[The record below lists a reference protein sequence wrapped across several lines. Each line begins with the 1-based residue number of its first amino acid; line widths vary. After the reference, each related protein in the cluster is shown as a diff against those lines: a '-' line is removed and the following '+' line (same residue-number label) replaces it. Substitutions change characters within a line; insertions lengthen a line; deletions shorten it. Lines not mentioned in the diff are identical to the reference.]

1 MLRLVPLLALTGC
14 AATVSVP
21 AYPAPKLAVARA
33 VSLEL
38 AVSGN
43 DKADFDGYVD
53 WIVKGNG
60 LLRRVQS
67 GGDARIAVTATLD
80 RDALILGGT
89 SLKLTVRVKGDALD
103 ESRTWSRG
111 PMTSG
116 VPTALE
122 QITTDATLWALG
134 KAATSVTS
142 FVPSE
147 PPPRPPVPEVAPSST
162 PSPVDDTPAP
172 TQKKKRRK

>member
-1 MLRLVPLLALTGC
+1 MLRLVPLLALAGC
-14 AATVSVP
+14 ATASLP
-21 AYPAPKLAVARA
+21 SGPAPKLNVARA

-43 DKADFDGYVD
+43 DKAEFDAYID
-53 WIVKGNG
+53 WIVKENG

-89 SLKLTVRVKGDALD
+89 SLELTVRVKSDALD
-103 ESRTWSRG
+103 ESRTWSRAR
-111 PMTSG
+111 MTSG
-116 VPTALE
+116 VPSALDE
-122 QITTDATLWALG
+122 MTTDAVLWTLG
-134 KAATSVTS
+134 EAATSVTS
-142 FVPSE
+142 FVPTE

-162 PSPVDDTPAP
+162 PSAVDDTPAP
-172 TQKKKRRK
+172 THKKKRRK

>member
-1 MLRLVPLLALTGC
+1 MLRLVPLLALAGC
-14 AATVSVP
+14 AASLP
-21 AYPAPKLAVARA
+21 SGPAPKLNVARA

-43 DKADFDGYVD
+43 DKAELDAYVD
-53 WIVKGNG
+53 WILKENG

-80 RDALILGGT
+80 RNVFILGGT
-89 SLKLTVRVKGDALD
+89 DLKLTVRVKGDALD
-103 ESRTWSRG
+103 ESRTWSRAG
-111 PMTSG
+111 LTSG
-116 VPTALE
+116 VPSALDE
-122 QITTDATLWALG
+122 MTTDAVLWTLG
-134 KAATSVTS
+134 VAATAVTS
-142 FVPSE
+142 FVPTE

-172 TQKKKRRK
+172 TRKKKRHK